1 VLARLPRKP
10 EAEFTRMK
18 KAETAAAVLVRAQRM
33 SKSSGVR
40 KMPPPV
46 ESLPNRSPESCT
58 LLLREISEPTSDFC
72 YNLL

>member
-1 VLARLPRKP
+1 
-10 EAEFTRMK
+10 
-18 KAETAAAVLVRAQRM
+18 M